1 MAVTV
6 LSNGGGGSE
15 MWTAFVKN
23 PATLARPMGNLSTM
37 DTAVGIVLVVVGAL
51 GLLGQIGLGWIVT
64 VAAVAAVVVGI
75 LMLLGKMQGR
85 TTFAIV
91 LLVLGLLLLFP
102 DVLGIGK
109 TLGGII
115 EIVAAVLLLVLGVL
129 KLMGKW

>member
-1 MAVTV
+1 
-6 LSNGGGGSE
+6 
-15 MWTAFVKN
+15 
-23 PATLARPMGNLSTM
+23 MGNLSTM
-37 DTAVGIVLVVVGAL
+37 DTAVGIVLVIVGAL

-85 TTFAIV
+85 TMGAIV
-91 LLVLGLLLLFP
+91 LLALGILLLFP
-102 DVLGIGK
+102 DILNIGA

-115 EIVAAVLLLVLGVL
+115 EVVAAVALVILGVL